1 MITSRGT
8 KGHNVMAAEW
18 VMQISYNPI
27 LIAIF
32 IHNESQTLKN
42 IKKTKEFGVNVASTD
57 QTTEVNVAGGYS
69 GSEIDKLKIKNVFKT
84 IKPQKIKTMMISGCT
99 INAECKLVRKEK
111 MGDHVML
118 VGKVVHIKHDGA
130 KSPLIYHKGRYFSLD
145 STIEHDRK
153 EVRVSKETLEFFAHL
168 SHGKFV
174 LKCAGVLV
182 KSGHRIMVIKWQEA
196 GFETIPFII
205 SQTGKNQRDLLIE
218 FLNRTGFDIQ
228 MNTEPI
234 MKRLILR
241 NESKVQ
247 RINFVL
253 FNGKIK
259 KMSQGARWKPIYGD
273 VITNSI

>member
-18 VMQISYNPI
+18 VTQISYNPI

-32 IHNESQTLKN
+32 IHNGSQTMKN
-42 IKKTKEFGVNVASTD
+42 IGKTKEFGVNVASTD

-84 IKPQKIKTMMISGCT
+84 IEPQKIKTVMISGCT

-118 VGKVVHIKHDGA
+118 VGKAVHIKHDDT
-130 KSPLIYHKGRYFSLD
+130 KSPLIYHRGRYFSLD

-153 EVRVSKETLEFFAHL
+153 EVKVSKETLEFFSHL
-168 SHGKFV
+168 SHEKFV

-182 KSGHRIMVIKWQEA
+182 KSGHGIMVIKWPKTE
-196 GFETIPFII
+196 FETIPFII

-218 FLNRTGFDIQ
+218 FLNKTGFDIQ
-228 MNTEPI
+228 VNTEPI
-234 MKRLILR
+234 MKRLVLR
-241 NESKVQ
+241 NKNKVQ

-253 FNGKIK
+253 FNGKSK
-259 KMSQGARWKPIYGD
+259 KLSLGAMWKPIHLD
-273 VITNSI
+273 VIANSV